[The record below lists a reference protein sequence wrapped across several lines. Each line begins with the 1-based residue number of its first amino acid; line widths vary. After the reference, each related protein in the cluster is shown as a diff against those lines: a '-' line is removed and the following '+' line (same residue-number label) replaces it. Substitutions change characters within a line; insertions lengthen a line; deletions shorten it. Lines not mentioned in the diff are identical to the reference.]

1 MNFVTGKKVVVV
13 ADINSITGTAFTVVA
28 DVWVASKVLLSHI
41 HRQCSTNFHRL
52 YEIKTISQMQTV
64 EL

>member
-28 DVWVASKVLLSHI
+28 DVWVASKVLLIRI
-41 HRQCSTNFHRL
+41 HRQCSRNFHL
-52 YEIKTISQMQTV
+52 LK
-64 EL
+64 

>member
-1 MNFVTGKKVVVV
+1 MNFITGKKVVVV
-13 ADINSITGTAFTVVA
+13 GMNSIAGTAFTVAVGF
-28 DVWVASKVLLSHI
+28 WVASKVLLSHS
-41 HRQCSTNFHRL
+41 HRQCSTNFHHL